1 LNAEK
6 VNGSGGSRLLSLRGW
21 KGCHVK
27 ARSYGEN
34 LCEKTRKWMIVAR
47 NYVKNSDF

>member
-1 LNAEK
+1 MLKKSTAPAAR
-6 VNGSGGSRLLSLRGW
+6 RLLSLRGW